1 MAGIVRAPRPPRGWF
16 EVQNATVRDNRLS
29 YRARGVLLRILSNDD
44 GWRCTSEDLARE
56 GKEKRGAILTCFA
69 ELRGA
74 GYMVTRKWQDARG
87 RWNSETLVYDTPQE
101 PEPTGVG
108 KPDSGGPN
116 AGQPDAGWPD
126 PIKEDLPE
134 GSAEKTTTTTTNR
147 SSSNSLKPPTPTPT
161 PTPAGKTPAPAAT
174 NPTPPCAGEMGPSDA
189 ESGGGAGEPVEVG
202 LELEDNIKHLA
213 SEILPLLSNLD
224 QATKQNLVDELS
236 GGVAAARNPIQ
247 NPVGWMRRMVRQAK
261 GEEPGGFTPALALD
275 VQRARM
281 KRQEATRLRQQAEAA
296 RAADEA
302 RLVEEGRTRA
312 AAEGWESARDATFG
326 ALGMKAPAPPLS

>member
-1 MAGIVRAPRPPRGWF
+1 MAGIIRAPRPERGWF
-16 EVQNATVRDNRLS
+16 EVQNATVRDRRIS
-29 YRARGVLLRILSNDD
+29 FRALGVLLRILSNAD
-44 GWRCTSEDLARE
+44 GWRCTADDLARE
-56 GKEKRGAILTCFA
+56 RKEKRGAILACFA
-69 ELRGA
+69 ELRAA

-108 KPDSGGPN
+108 KPDAGGPN
-116 AGQPDAGWPD
+116 AGGPDAGWPD
-126 PIKEDLPE
+126 PIKKYPPE
-134 GSAEKTTTTTTNR
+134 KPTTTT
-147 SSSNSLKPPTPTPT
+147 SEEGSSNSFKPTT

-213 SEILPLLSNLD
+213 SEILPLLANLD

-281 KRQEATRLRQQAEAA
+281 KRQEATRLRQQAEVA